1 LLYFLTWRDIKVR
14 YKQTAFGAA
23 WAVIQPLAL
32 MVVFAG
38 LFGQFAH
45 VAPGSEDIP
54 APLFFYA
61 GLVPW
66 TLFAS
71 SLTSSSQSVVAGAT
85 LVSKVYFPRL
95 IMPIAAT
102 GAFLI
107 DFVIA
112 MVILGVMMIAYGI
125 APTPTMLLLPAYTAV
140 ALITALGIGIGMSA
154 LNAKYRDIAYAIP
167 FVVQFLFFIT
177 PVMYPATSAFVP
189 TWLRP
194 LYGLNPMV
202 GVIEGFRW
210 TLLHV
215 GPRPGAMALISTIGA
230 IVLLWLATMNFQRLE
245 RSFADVI

>member
-1 LLYFLTWRDIKVR
+1 MQSFHVSAEPLVVIQPSNRWSLLSVKDIWAYRELLFFLTWRDIKVR

-38 LFGQFAH
+38 VFGEFAH

-54 APLFFYA
+54 APLLFYA

-85 LVSKVYFPRL
+85 LVSKVYCPRL

-125 APTPTMLLLPAYTAV
+125 APTPTLLL
-140 ALITALGIGIGMSA
+140 
-154 LNAKYRDIAYAIP
+154 
-167 FVVQFLFFIT
+167 
-177 PVMYPATSAFVP
+177 
-189 TWLRP
+189 
-194 LYGLNPMV
+194 
-202 GVIEGFRW
+202 
-210 TLLHV
+210 
-215 GPRPGAMALISTIGA
+215 
-230 IVLLWLATMNFQRLE
+230 
-245 RSFADVI
+245 